1 MSSGIAGKGPSE
13 AAAPEA
19 EASVPRL
26 VSSADAAAEVQH
38 AATELQQDLQWRREG
53 QEWIG
58 QPVRRTIWG
67 VKGNKPVCPAR

>member
-1 MSSGIAGKGPSE
+1 MSAGIAGKGPSE
-13 AAAPEA
+13 AAAP

-38 AATELQQDLQWRREG
+38 AATELQQDPQWRREG

-58 QPVRRTIWG
+58 QRVRRTIWG
-67 VKGNKPVCPAR
+67 MKGNKPVYPAR